1 MSENVNQELNR
12 YLRVE
17 QCLHGSWVNIVDT
30 PIEKPETVEELTDE
44 MIPEIVEAM
53 TDYLFKMESVQVGE
67 GNCWVIFYPKQGP
80 VRVTAIKK

>member
-1 MSENVNQELNR
+1 MGEDVNQELNR

-17 QCLHGSWVNIVDT
+17 QYIQGGWVNIIDT
-30 PIEKPETVEELTDE
+30 PIEKPENVEELTDE

-53 TDYLFKMESVQVGE
+53 TDYLFKVESVHVGE